1 MELLKSL
8 IQLSDGIVSRLM
20 QKTCNLN
27 LIYKTHESDL
37 RWKIDK
43 KSWVWLSKWDNL
55 IFWGVQEEHLNYNY
69 IKNPNEIGLKKY
81 LAFMVVFEVV
91 FVVVV
96 IVAVVIMII
105 NIPKDRLDDLEF
117 P

>member
-1 MELLKSL
+1 MLRLSPVLAHLFPIKILL
-8 IQLSDGIVSRLM
+8 
-20 QKTCNLN
+20 T
-27 LIYKTHESDL
+27 
-37 RWKIDK
+37 
-43 KSWVWLSKWDNL
+43 WDNL